1 MSSLIVIESGPIIDL
16 YWEFLGA
23 FMFKKKKK
31 KKKKK
36 AFNELNHLRLTFN
49 NMYLCFST
57 FFRKCVMSERW
68 VCMVKDSNNGG
79 GK

>member
-36 AFNELNHLRLTFN
+36 KL
-49 NMYLCFST
+49 ST
-57 FFRKCVMSERW
+57 S
-68 VCMVKDSNNGG
+68 
-79 GK
+79 